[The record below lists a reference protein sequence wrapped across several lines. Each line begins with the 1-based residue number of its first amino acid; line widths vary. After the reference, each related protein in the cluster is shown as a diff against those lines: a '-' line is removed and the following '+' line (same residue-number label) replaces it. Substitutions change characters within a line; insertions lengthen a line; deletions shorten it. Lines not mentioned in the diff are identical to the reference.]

1 MADEKKQLRA
11 LMRETRDALSAERVA
26 SLSDQ
31 IQRNLIES
39 AIFANA
45 RTIALYSPIG
55 NEVATG
61 LILDR
66 ALASQRAILFP
77 RFDSA
82 AGSLILARVTASEEL
97 VAGAFGILQPPL
109 SAPIVDP
116 SSLDSC
122 LVIVPGLAFSHSGER
137 IGRGGGHYDRLLEVL
152 SQQAISVGLAYSFQ
166 LLDRVPQ
173 SEHDRRLN
181 YIVTESSLIRAQGR
195 RATEG
200 GVWDQGGIPR

>member
-97 VAGAFGILQPPL
+97 VAGAFGILQPAL
-109 SAPIVDP
+109 IAPIVDP
-116 SSLDSC
+116 SSLDNC
-122 LVIVPGLAFSHSGER
+122 LVIVPGLAFSHAGER
-137 IGRGGGHYDRLLEVL
+137 IGRGGGHYDRLLDVL
-152 SQQAISVGLAYSFQ
+152 SPQAISVGLAYSFQ
-166 LLDRVPQ
+166 LLDHLPLA
-173 SEHDRRLN
+173 EWDRRLN
-181 YIVTESSLIRAQGR
+181 FVVTESAIYRAPDESWRESGTR
-195 RATEG
+195 I
-200 GVWDQGGIPR
+200 QGGNPR